1 MGTADRTRRLI
12 RHYRRYIMS
21 NKNIRVL
28 LTILGVILIL
38 TSVGYVIDGTNGS
51 AIGLAAAGVLIIVA
65 NRED

>member
-1 MGTADRTRRLI
+1 
-12 RHYRRYIMS
+12 MS